1 MSIFGVIFVVDVVQN
16 IKYELK
22 GKTILRERNKQ
33 EQTKPKI
40 ETGGKQMCHTE
51 KQQHC
56 KIAALSFSE
65 CNSRPENWKI
75 KSGL

>member
-1 MSIFGVIFVVDVVQN
+1 MSIFGVIFGVDVVEN

-40 ETGGKQMCHTE
+40 ETGGK
-51 KQQHC
+51 
-56 KIAALSFSE
+56 
-65 CNSRPENWKI
+65 
-75 KSGL
+75 